1 MRANLG
7 RLYFMFYLVNIFL
20 GILYLFNNTYLNEF
34 NLDSSALL
42 SLGVLVYIV
51 VVFCLFKYKK
61 IVDKF
66 NLLFMGLY
74 VLFLFIF
81 FILTAIY
88 QTINC
93 RNYSMVYFNTL
104 LIVPHIIFII
114 EGFVIRD
121 KKDKKRK

>member
-7 RLYFMFYLVNIFL
+7 RLYFMFYLVNIFF
-20 GILYLFNNTYLNEF
+20 GILYLFNNAYLNEF
-34 NLDSSALL
+34 NLDSSVLL
-42 SLGVLVYIV
+42 SLGVVAYII

-74 VLFLFIF
+74 VLFLFIY

-88 QTINC
+88 QTINY

>member
-20 GILYLFNNTYLNEF
+20 GILYLFNNAYLNEF
-34 NLDSSALL
+34 NLDSSVLL
-42 SLGVLVYIV
+42 SLGVVAYII

-88 QTINC
+88 QTINY

>member
-20 GILYLFNNTYLNEF
+20 GILYLFNNAYLNEF
-34 NLDSSALL
+34 NLDSSVLL
-42 SLGVLVYIV
+42 SLGVVAYII

-88 QTINC
+88 QTINY

-114 EGFVIRD
+114 EGFVVRD

>member
-88 QTINC
+88 QTINY

>member
-7 RLYFMFYLVNIFL
+7 RLYFMFYLVNIFF
-20 GILYLFNNTYLNEF
+20 GILYLFNNAYLNEF
-34 NLDSSALL
+34 NLDSSVLL
-42 SLGVLVYIV
+42 SLGVVAYII

-88 QTINC
+88 QTINY

>member
-20 GILYLFNNTYLNEF
+20 GILYLFNNAYLNEF
-34 NLDSSALL
+34 NLDSSVLL
-42 SLGVLVYIV
+42 SLGVVAYII

-66 NLLFMGLY
+66 NLLFMGIY

-81 FILTAIY
+81 FILTSIY
-88 QTINC
+88 QTINY

>member
-7 RLYFMFYLVNIFL
+7 RLYFMFYLVNIFF
-20 GILYLFNNTYLNEF
+20 GILYLFNNAYLNEF
-34 NLDSSALL
+34 NLDSSVLL
-42 SLGVLVYIV
+42 SLGVVAYII

-66 NLLFMGLY
+66 NLLLMGLY
-74 VLFLFIF
+74 VLFLFIY

-88 QTINC
+88 QTINY

>member
-7 RLYFMFYLVNIFL
+7 RLYFMFYLVNIFF
-20 GILYLFNNTYLNEF
+20 GILYLFNNAYLNEF
-34 NLDSSALL
+34 NLDSSVLL
-42 SLGVLVYIV
+42 SLGVVAYII

-88 QTINC
+88 QTINY

-114 EGFVIRD
+114 EGFVVRD

>member
-20 GILYLFNNTYLNEF
+20 RILYLFNNAYLNEF
-34 NLDSSALL
+34 NLDSSVLL
-42 SLGVLVYIV
+42 SLGVVAYII

-88 QTINC
+88 QTINY

>member
-20 GILYLFNNTYLNEF
+20 GILYLFNNAYLNEF

-42 SLGVLVYIV
+42 FLGVVAYII

-88 QTINC
+88 QTINY
-93 RNYSMVYFNTL
+93 RNYSMVYFNSL

-114 EGFVIRD
+114 EGFVVRD

>member
-7 RLYFMFYLVNIFL
+7 RLYFMFYLVNICF
-20 GILYLFNNTYLNEF
+20 GILYLFNNAYLNEF
-34 NLDSSALL
+34 NLDSSVLL
-42 SLGVLVYIV
+42 SLGVVAYII

-66 NLLFMGLY
+66 NLLLMGLY
-74 VLFLFIF
+74 VLFLFIY

-88 QTINC
+88 QTINY

>member
-20 GILYLFNNTYLNEF
+20 GILYLFNNAYLNEF
-34 NLDSSALL
+34 NLDSSVLL
-42 SLGVLVYIV
+42 ALGVLAYIV
-51 VVFCLFKYKK
+51 IVFCLFKYKK

-66 NLLFMGLY
+66 NLLFMGIY

-88 QTINC
+88 QTINY

-114 EGFVIRD
+114 EGFVVRD